1 MFKKVLLIV
10 LLWLLPLYI
19 LGADEDQQVDV
30 SQQNQQNS
38 SENIKSDNLN
48 EKKSSQKAALLNSE
62 RFYEIKIKLKI
73 LDDGK
78 NELVNS
84 DWKLATLSGKPV
96 SIQLKGNNLLI
107 KADMTPY
114 YSDRNSIL
122 LLTQANVK
130 LIPAGSDTGKFYS
143 TVNSL
148 PIKLGEKAL
157 FFPLGLLDEKM
168 ENISSCVLEIEVQPY
183 DNVEMINEPGSEK
196 VGEEIK
202 KE

>member
-1 MFKKVLLIV
+1 MGKHVLLII
-10 LLWLLPLYI
+10 LLHLISISYI
-19 LGADEDQQVDV
+19 FAENPGKDGSNINENV
-30 SQQNQQNS
+30 SV
-38 SENIKSDNLN
+38 SEA
-48 EKKSSQKAALLNSE
+48 EKSSTDESKPDKKICATNSE
-62 RFYEIKIKLKI
+62 RFYQIKINLKI

-78 NELVNS
+78 KELVNT
-84 DWKLATLSGKPV
+84 DWNLATFSGKPV
-96 SIQLKGNNLLI
+96 SINLKGNNLFI

-114 YSDRNSIL
+114 YSDKKSIL
-122 LLTQANVK
+122 LLTQANVRLK
-130 LIPAGSDTGKFYS
+130 PTDSEVSKFYS

-183 DNVEMINEPGSEK
+183 DNIENIKGPGSK
-196 VGEEIK
+196 QVGEEIK